1 MSFAGDM
8 SLGNVF
14 VQTTSNRGYTPEEI
28 AERATARI
36 LRIQTQE
43 ELNRV
48 LVKYLQEAQES
59 ERMNVRR
66 YLNEKIKN
74 GDHSGYGDFV
84 QG

>member
-66 YLNEKIKN
+66 YLNEN
-74 GDHSGYGDFV
+74 
-84 QG
+84 

>member
-8 SLGNVF
+8 AVGQVF

-28 AERATARI
+28 AERAITHI
-36 LRIQTQE
+36 LRVQTKE

-48 LVKYLQEAQES
+48 LVKYLQEAQNS

-66 YLNEKIKN
+66 ILIEN
-74 GDHSGYGDFV
+74 GFSDAAARLGD
-84 QG
+84 

>member
-14 VQTTSNRGYTPEEI
+14 VQTTSNRGYPPEEI

-66 YLNEKIKN
+66 YLNEN
-74 GDHSGYGDFV
+74 GFSDAASRLGD
-84 QG
+84 

>member
-1 MSFAGDM
+1 MMTGDM
-8 SLGNVF
+8 ELGQVF

-36 LRIQTQE
+36 LRVQTKE

-48 LVKYLQEAQES
+48 LTKYLHEAQES

-66 YLNEKIKN
+66 FLIEN
-74 GDHSGYGDFV
+74 GFNDAAERLGD
-84 QG
+84 